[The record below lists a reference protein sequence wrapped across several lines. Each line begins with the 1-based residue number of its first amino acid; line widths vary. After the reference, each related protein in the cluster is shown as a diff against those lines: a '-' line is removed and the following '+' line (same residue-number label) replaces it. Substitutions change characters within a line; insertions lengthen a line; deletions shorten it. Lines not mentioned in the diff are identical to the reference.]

1 MRPPS
6 RLLGP
11 SLIILLIVAGPCG
24 AEKINALIVGHAAIM
39 QVMRMF
45 FDNEPLITYQPV
57 ITRGIETVDAM
68 KKQIRLYYPRTYE
81 EMKKYDAILLTSPEY
96 YLLTNTQ
103 DRWIRDAIREGA
115 GGINDGSLF
124 SIVTD
129 INTAWAASLAQQA
142 FPNDVDAVLSQ
153 QWRMTNS
160 FNIFINKQAR
170 YPILT
175 PFVPYDVEKV
185 SAYSAHGL
193 VVAREA
199 AETLAWQTGFPGK
212 GRVGY
217 IVAWEYGEGRSI
229 TTGDF
234 LGNGW
239 LGYPSFGGSGNQY
252 SPDILMNM
260 ILWITHRGLIT
271 RDTVDIFHSLKGVIT
286 EFVTR
291 LSALISL
298 RDFVDKFGANT
309 EKIQDEI
316 LNLED
321 LYNEGTKKYVDQ
333 QDFSGAYSDL
343 KKGLEEF
350 SNAEAVAQ
358 KVKDRALLWI
368 YIIEWLITTSA
379 LFISGF
385 ILWTLM
391 VRRRLYREVEVTKLT
406 HENQ

>member
-1 MRPPS
+1 MGSPS
-6 RLLGP
+6 KLLGL
-11 SLIILLIVAGPCG
+11 SFTVLLIVAAPCG
-24 AEKINALIVGHAAIM
+24 AEKINALIIGHAGII
-39 QVMRMF
+39 QVLRMF

-57 ITRGIETVDAM
+57 MTRALETVDAM

-81 EMKKYDAILLTSPEY
+81 QMKKYDLIILTSPEY
-96 YLLTNTQ
+96 YLLSNTQ

-129 INTAWAASLAQQA
+129 INAAWAASLAQQA

-160 FNIFINKQAR
+160 FNIFINRQAR

-212 GRVGY
+212 GKVGY

-239 LGYPSFGGSGNQY
+239 LGYPSFGGSGNQH

-286 EFVTR
+286 EFRTR

-316 LNLED
+316 LNLEG

-350 SNAEAVAQ
+350 SHAEAVAQ
-358 KVKDRALLWI
+358 RVKERALLWI

-391 VRRRLYREVEVTKLT
+391 VRRRLYREVKVTKLT
-406 HENQ
+406 HES